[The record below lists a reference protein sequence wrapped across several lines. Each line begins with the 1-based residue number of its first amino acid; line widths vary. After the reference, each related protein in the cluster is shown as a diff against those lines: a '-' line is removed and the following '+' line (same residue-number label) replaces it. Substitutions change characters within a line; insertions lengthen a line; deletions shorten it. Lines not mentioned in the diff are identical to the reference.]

1 MDPEDPGEA
10 LKRILE
16 ARDRMAPRFP
26 DVDPGDLLLIVESIL
41 RPRSKNR
48 RFFVRPLP
56 QGGGYVP

>member
-1 MDPEDPGEA
+1 MIRGHD
-10 LKRILE
+10 
-16 ARDRMAPRFP
+16 RDRCRGP
-26 DVDPGDLLLIVESIL
+26 DPSRLSEDWVMNEDLRYRLIVESVL